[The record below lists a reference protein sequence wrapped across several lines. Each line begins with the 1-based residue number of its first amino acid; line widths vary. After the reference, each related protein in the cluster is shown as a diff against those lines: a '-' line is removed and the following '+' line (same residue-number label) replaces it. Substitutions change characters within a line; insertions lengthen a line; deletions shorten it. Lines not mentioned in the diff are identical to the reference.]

1 VLILLQEKS
10 MEILNRGDRTWYLK
24 AINNNDKS
32 NTLWLSFRQDE
43 LYSISRDPEENRYYY
58 QNVLLLLWFDDYLT
72 AENQFKILKE
82 YYLEKVISIDGDSPN
97 LIEFVG
103 GYDVKVK
110 VVKYEEFIIDQ
121 SIEDWVDRY
130 LWVSKRYFDSFAKN
144 ELECNF
150 IKDIEILLKNYR
162 KSNRDYNDDRLYQAI
177 SEKLKDLGPSIRNTT
192 TEDLLLSMNRQL
204 YIINEKLDSLK

>member
-1 VLILLQEKS
+1 

>member
-1 VLILLQEKS
+1 

-130 LWVSKRYFDSFAKN
+130 LWVSKRYFDNFAKN